1 MRQRYIAKVPLWLES
16 PEAMQGPIAEV
27 LAGEYEAGFS
37 GEGLTILDI
46 GANVGAFSLWADM
59 RWPGSTI
66 HAYEPH
72 PETFRLFQRNVAG
85 RGNIT
90 GRNVA
95 LSAAGGGQGRLVAS
109 YAGDGEAMLSEYRE
123 GTFNKAYGG
132 EELTVDLMHPAEL
145 PPADVVKL
153 DVEGAEADI
162 IEAMDLAPTSL
173 VVLEYQNDRN
183 RDRILRLMEGRFSL
197 IRQDAHPWR
206 DLFASQP
213 AYNRALH
220 GDHWGH
226 LVFFNDDSSLARLT
240 RDPPPA
246 SVSQRSRVRALAR
259 RLKRLVGV

>member
-85 RGNIT
+85 RDNIT

-132 EELTVDLMHPAEL
+132 EELTVDLMHPAGSARTVL
-145 PPADVVKL
+145 PSVGGCGRGCGRSGIRARP
-153 DVEGAEADI
+153 GWWG
-162 IEAMDLAPTSL
+162 PGPSL
-173 VVLEYQNDRN
+173 R
-183 RDRILRLMEGRFSL
+183 
-197 IRQDAHPWR
+197 
-206 DLFASQP
+206 
-213 AYNRALH
+213 
-220 GDHWGH
+220 
-226 LVFFNDDSSLARLT
+226 
-240 RDPPPA
+240 
-246 SVSQRSRVRALAR
+246 
-259 RLKRLVGV
+259 

>member
-1 MRQRYIAKVPLWLES
+1 MRQRYIARVPLWLDA

-66 HAYEPH
+66 HAFEPH

-85 RGNIT
+85 RDNIA

-95 LSAAGGGQGRLVAS
+95 LSASGARQGKLVAS

-123 GTFNKAYGG
+123 ATFDAEYAG
-132 EELTVDLMHPAEL
+132 EELTVDLLHPADL
-145 PPADVVKL
+145 PKADVVKL

-162 IEAMDLAPTSL
+162 IEAMDLATTSL

-183 RDRILRLMEGRFSL
+183 RDRILRAMEGRFSL
-197 IRQDAHPWR
+197 IRQDAHSWR

-213 AYNRALH
+213 AYSRALS

-226 LVFFNDDSSLARLT
+226 LVFFNNDASVGRMA
-240 RDPPPA
+240 RDPASPP
-246 SVSQRSRVRALAR
+246 VPRRSRVAALAR
-259 RLKRLVGV
+259 RLKRLVGA